1 MNQLQ
6 TPKIKSTLDS
16 NENLKKQI
24 EKFQQEI
31 KQIKEQNAKLFKL
44 NESNSEE
51 VNKIKQIVSRIISLL
66 SQKKREPTKITKII
80 NQTTKYFQ
88 AENLHSTQVYDLIQ
102 IEDKR
107 IVTSSEDGTICISK
121 IDYEKKTWNI
131 QCLSR
136 NAHDGAINSLCELSR
151 KRIVSGGDDNLI
163 KVWDCSNQSKLIN
176 LYNLIGHTKGI
187 DKIIKLSQDRIA
199 SSSSEDRTVIIWK
212 SEEPFTQIQVIIQNS
227 SPISILQLTYNSETM
242 CIACYENS
250 FGYINFHYLFDSYG
264 IKRTINDVWTNSPNG
279 LIELSNGHI
288 AASRGSHPV
297 PCIFVIDPINLRK
310 VAEIINP
317 AYINNDGTLCQWNKD
332 SFIFANGN
340 CFCQILL
347 INDIYSLVYT
357 TKNQAEQIYGENA
370 IIFNEKEKYLI
381 VARLKGFNIIKYELK
396 A

>member
-1 MNQLQ
+1 MNRLA
-6 TPKIKSTLDS
+6 TPKNKSTPGSD
-16 NENLKKQI
+16 ENLKKKI
-24 EKFQQEI
+24 EELQQEL
-31 KQIKEQNAKLFKL
+31 KQINEQNAKLFKL

-51 VNKIKQIVSRIISLL
+51 INKIKQRVSRIISLL
-66 SQKKREPTKITKII
+66 SQKKPEQTKII

-107 IVTSSEDGTICISK
+107 IVTCSEDGSICISQ
-121 IDYEKKTWNI
+121 IDYAKKTWNI
-131 QCLSR
+131 QCLLH

-176 LYNLIGHTKGI
+176 FYNLIGHNKGI

-212 SEEPFTQIQVIIQNS
+212 SEEPFKQIQVIIQNY

-250 FGYINFHYLFDSYG
+250 HGYLNFHYLFDSYG
-264 IKRTINDVWTNSPNG
+264 IKRTISDVWANSPNG

-288 AASRGSHPV
+288 VASRGSYPI
-297 PCIFVIDPINLRK
+297 PCIFVIDPIKFRK

-317 AYINNDGTLCQWNKD
+317 TYINNDGTLCQWSKD

-340 CFCQILL
+340 CFGQISL
-347 INDIYSLVYT
+347 INDIYSLVHT
-357 TKNQAEQIYGENA
+357 TKNQTEQMYGENA
-370 IIFNEKEKYLI
+370 IVFNKKEKYLI
-381 VARLKGFNIIKYELK
+381 VARIRGFNIIKYELK